1 MPWFGVVARMSE
13 SGDCRNDVSGE
24 EYGTGC
30 PYKPTKGA
38 QPACG
43 EVSCCKNNGDGVK
56 AGSPE

>member
-1 MPWFGVVARMSE
+1 VVARMSE
-13 SGDCRNDVSGE
+13 SGDCGNDVSGE
-24 EYGTGC
+24 EYGAGC

-43 EVSCCKNNGDGVK
+43 EVSCCENNGDGVK